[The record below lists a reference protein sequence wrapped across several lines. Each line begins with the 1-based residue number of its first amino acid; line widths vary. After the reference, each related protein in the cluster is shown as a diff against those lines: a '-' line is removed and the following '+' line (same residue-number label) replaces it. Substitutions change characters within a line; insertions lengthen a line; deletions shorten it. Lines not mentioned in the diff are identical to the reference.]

1 MAARPVAVALT
12 NQAERAQAFEALAA
26 LAAQIVA

>member
-26 LAAQIVA
+26 QIVA